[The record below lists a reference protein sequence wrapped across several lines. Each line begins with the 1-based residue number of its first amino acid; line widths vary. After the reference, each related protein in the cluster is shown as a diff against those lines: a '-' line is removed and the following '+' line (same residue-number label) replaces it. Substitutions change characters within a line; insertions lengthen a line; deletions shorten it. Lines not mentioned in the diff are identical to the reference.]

1 MMLRSLAILK
11 LMKKFYHFDEIKIK
25 TFPYGLVV
33 MIVELGALGV
43 FNLHKLE
50 SYFQVNLTIIL

>member
-1 MMLRSLAILK
+1 MNLVILK